1 MADSDSLQ
9 PSRRLFGATFAL
21 AGLNVFL
28 AVSIALRQGEEAA
41 AVLGYVIGAV
51 LIPPML
57 VIALLG
63 IVKRFRS
70 ARARTQIMF
79 WTSLLVLLTLLLRL
93 PVSTATGG

>member
-9 PSRRLFGATFAL
+9 PSRCLFGAAFAL
-21 AGLNVFL
+21 AGLNVVL

-41 AVLGYVIGAV
+41 AVLGYVMGAV

-57 VIALLG
+57 VMALLG
-63 IVKRFRS
+63 LFKRFRS

-79 WTSLLVLLTLLLRL
+79 WTSGVVLLTLLLRL
-93 PVSTATGG
+93 TPATGG